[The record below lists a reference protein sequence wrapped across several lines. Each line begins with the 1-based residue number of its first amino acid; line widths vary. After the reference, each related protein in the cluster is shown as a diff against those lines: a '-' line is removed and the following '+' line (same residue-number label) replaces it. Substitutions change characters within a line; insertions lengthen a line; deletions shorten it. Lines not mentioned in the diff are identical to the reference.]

1 MSEIIAQAFRVG
13 FKAGAEHIVEILER
27 SQAEMAEQQLFDQTT
42 LEAVMILT
50 QALRRVIDES
60 GELS

>member
-27 SQAEMAEQQLFDQTT
+27 SQAEMADQQLFDQTT

-60 GELS
+60 GEF

>member
-60 GELS
+60 GEF

>member
-27 SQAEMAEQQLFDQTT
+27 SQAEMTEQQLFDQTT

-60 GELS
+60 GEF

>member
-13 FKAGAEHIVEILER
+13 FKAGAEHIIEILES

-50 QALRRVIDES
+50 QVLRRVIDES

>member
-50 QALRRVIDES
+50 QALRHVIDES
-60 GELS
+60 GEF

>member
-13 FKAGAEHIVEILER
+13 FKAGAEHIIEILER